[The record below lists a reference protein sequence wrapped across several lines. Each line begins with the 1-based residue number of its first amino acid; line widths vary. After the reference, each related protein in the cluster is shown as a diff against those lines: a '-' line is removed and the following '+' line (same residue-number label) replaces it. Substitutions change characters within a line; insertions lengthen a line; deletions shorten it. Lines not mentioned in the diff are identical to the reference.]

1 MALAVML
8 NISKWIY
15 FNMRIMISIKMNKHR
30 QLLRETDEDEN
41 PMIEI
46 QVEEQL
52 QKLKLQEMSKFKKRY

>member
-1 MALAVML
+1 
-8 NISKWIY
+8 
-15 FNMRIMISIKMNKHR
+15 MISIKMNKHR